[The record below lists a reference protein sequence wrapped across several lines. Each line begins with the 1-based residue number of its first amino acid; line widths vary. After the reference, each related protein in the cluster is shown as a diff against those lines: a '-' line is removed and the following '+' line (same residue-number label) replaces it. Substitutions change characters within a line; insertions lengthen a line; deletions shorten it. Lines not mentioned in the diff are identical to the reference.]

1 MYLNETNQIAQ
12 HFTYYTLICAKKKK
26 GTYMCVFVELQDI
39 SGRIY
44 EQQLTNDSFWETR
57 RVVVWILIFH
67 FIFCLV
73 VY

>member
-12 HFTYYTLICAKKKK
+12 HFIYYTLICAKKKK

-44 EQQLTNDSFWETR
+44 EQ
-57 RVVVWILIFH
+57 
-67 FIFCLV
+67 
-73 VY
+73 